1 MKNLKNMS
9 KSILSL
15 LGVGYYDTKLFR
27 LECNTNGDL
36 YWQEAPVGFKP
47 KILILSR
54 NLYKESN
61 KQYPID
67 NLSEVKKLV
76 KLELS
81 SETGANQFICYQP
94 VDGKISTNKWHF
106 DEIKSDAKI
115 IIPESFLIGINLDY
129 FTTVELKT
137 NVSKSYIVRTPNGII
152 SATQGGLIAD
162 VNSFSMASGVT
173 VQAESEGRFQ
183 SLSFDKMAEL
193 VGLNLPQVLL
203 KYGKAFYVNP
213 KNDRALQ
220 DLVKP
225 LFISVFS
232 VFFLYLILSSAYLV
246 FQEWRITAKLENS
259 SDEVNQ
265 ALLIQNEYNKL
276 TTELVK
282 QQSFIDTQS
291 IKTPFWTVVE
301 PLFQEASFRSI
312 RFRNQRFVLNGETEQ
327 ATRLL
332 ELLISNPLVED
343 AKFDN
348 QVRKSRRNEVFIIS
362 FRLKEV
368 NNGDI

>member
-1 MKNLKNMS
+1 MKNLKNVS

-15 LGVGYYDTKLFR
+15 LGVGYCDTKLFR
-27 LECNTNGDL
+27 LECDKNGDL
-36 YWQEAPVGFKP
+36 SWQEAPVGFKP
-47 KILILSR
+47 KVLILSR

-61 KQYPID
+61 KNYPID
-67 NLSEVKKLV
+67 NPSEVKKLV

-81 SETGANQFICYQP
+81 SVGGVNQFTCYKP

-106 DEIKSDAKI
+106 DEIKSSAKI
-115 IIPESFLIGINLDY
+115 IIPESFLIGINLGY

-137 NVSKSYIVRTPNGII
+137 NSSKSYIVRTPNGII
-152 SATQGGLIAD
+152 SATQGGLITD

-173 VQAESEGRFQ
+173 SQSEGRLK
-183 SLSFDKMAEL
+183 SLSFNQMAEL
-193 VGLNLPQVLL
+193 VGLNLPQILL
-203 KYGKAFYVNP
+203 KYGKEFYVKP
-213 KNDRALQ
+213 SNDTALQ

-225 LFISVFS
+225 LFVTIFS
-232 VFFLYLILSSAYLV
+232 VLFLYLMLSSAYLV
-246 FQEWRITAKLENS
+246 FQDWRITAKLENS

-276 TTELVK
+276 TNTLVK

-291 IKTPFWTVVE
+291 TKTPFWTVVE
-301 PLFQEASFRSI
+301 PLFQEARFRSI

-332 ELLISNPLVED
+332 ELLISNPMVED

-362 FRLKEV
+362 FRLKGV